1 MLLAIAPNLS
11 IIELPHS
18 LKALASGLL
27 CVSIWSFTF
36 ALTFGALKG
45 HRGTE
50 RQAGI
55 GAAITYA
62 ANMTGVVL
70 STISVL
76 MLAYGALVHLLRSL
90 SAA

>member
-11 IIELPHS
+11 IVELPHN

-50 RQAGI
+50 RQAGF

-70 STISVL
+70 SAISVL
-76 MLAYGALVHLLRSL
+76 MLAYGALVHLLIFL